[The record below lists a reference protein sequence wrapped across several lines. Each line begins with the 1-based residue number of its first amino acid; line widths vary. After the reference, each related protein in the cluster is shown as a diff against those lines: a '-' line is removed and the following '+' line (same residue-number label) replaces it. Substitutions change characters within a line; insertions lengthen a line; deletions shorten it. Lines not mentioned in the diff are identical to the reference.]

1 MAFEGNALT
10 FTHSGLSNQ
19 TSYGYRVCAIDRVGN
34 VGVGVT
40 ALVQPRAEF
49 NAPTGSV
56 VINDG
61 AAFTGSIAVTVAIT
75 ATDASGIAFM
85 CLSNTTAACTAF
97 VPFSATT
104 SFSLTN
110 ASGVRTVYVTL
121 KDTLGNVT
129 TAPLTDTI
137 TLDVTAPIFTSISV
151 VAQPGGL
158 SFAWAAADA
167 GMGVAGYRL
176 VIKPG
181 TVAPAVKCTD
191 GTPLVDGLVTSFVDP
206 PRPTGS
212 YTYRLCARDA
222 AGNVSDGQVIAVS
235 VR

>member
-1 MAFEGNALT
+1 MAAACKATCLAASGVAAYRVVFATVAAPASGAAGAMAFEGNALT

-121 KDTLGNVT
+121 KDILGNVT

-137 TLDVTAPIFTSISV
+137 TLDVTAPDLH
-151 VAQPGGL
+151 QHLRRRP
-158 SFAWAAADA
+158 AWRAEFCL
-167 GMGVAGYRL
+167 GR
-176 VIKPG
+176 
-181 TVAPAVKCTD
+181 
-191 GTPLVDGLVTSFVDP
+191 
-206 PRPTGS
+206 R
-212 YTYRLCARDA
+212 
-222 AGNVSDGQVIAVS
+222 
-235 VR
+235 